1 MWTTLPGCLK
11 LSLPGVKFRQH
22 CNNKKHPAAPRL
34 PPQVPHAKSHDG
46 KKKRLKPEAAA
57 SSSTSVN
64 KGEEQQLAKTLSS
77 TPPPPPPRISVNSL
91 LSPKI
96 QIQLVRQYKKREEFT
111 LRKNHSSKK
120 NPTYRKDHVEASEYR
135 RQREISEAAAAEL
148 AKLESKNFALSRL
161 YKTAV
166 GRPGVIVPPPVLLV
180 DGYNILHKW
189 CRTVSMMAEGQL
201 DIARDLLVE
210 SMSTYSSTN
219 GVRVVVVFD
228 AMNGPLTAVSESI
241 LATGVTVVYTG
252 DCEADSYIEEQVG
265 VWLERRHP
273 YVVVATSDVAH
284 RTVVE
289 SKKGPDAQQVVFVV
303 PASGLCKDIEA
314 TEKRLEQNLMDL
326 EMRPVT
332 RGVLGSAVKFK
343 DKNVFSAMEEMRRS
357 LPSPFAAPSRNNN
370 NNKKVDGGG
379 GGVGN

>member
-1 MWTTLPGCLK
+1 
-11 LSLPGVKFRQH
+11 
-22 CNNKKHPAAPRL
+22 
-34 PPQVPHAKSHDG
+34 
-46 KKKRLKPEAAA
+46 
-57 SSSTSVN
+57 
-64 KGEEQQLAKTLSS
+64 
-77 TPPPPPPRISVNSL
+77 
-91 LSPKI
+91 
-96 QIQLVRQYKKREEFT
+96 
-111 LRKNHSSKK
+111 
-120 NPTYRKDHVEASEYR
+120 
-135 RQREISEAAAAEL
+135 
-148 AKLESKNFALSRL
+148 
-161 YKTAV
+161 
-166 GRPGVIVPPPVLLV
+166 
-180 DGYNILHKW
+180 
-189 CRTVSMMAEGQL
+189 MMAEGQL

-343 DKNVFSAMEEMRRS
+343 DKHVFSAMEEMRRS

-370 NNKKVDGGG
+370 NKKKVDGGG